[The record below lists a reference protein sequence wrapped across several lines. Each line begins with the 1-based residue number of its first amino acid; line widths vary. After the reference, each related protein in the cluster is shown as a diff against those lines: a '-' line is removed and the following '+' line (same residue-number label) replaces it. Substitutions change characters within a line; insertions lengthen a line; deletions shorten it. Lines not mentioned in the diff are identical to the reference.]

1 MIFILFISF
10 IILLRIGELIL
21 SKRNERWLIRNG
33 AVEFGDK
40 HYPFVVSL
48 HILFFFSLIV
58 EYSQQLTSAYSLLLI
73 IIYVLIIALKAWVIL
88 SLGKFWNTK
97 IYHIPNMPLIEKGP
111 YKYFKHPNYAIVIAE
126 IVIIPLAFHLY
137 YTAIAFTLL
146 NMLMLFIRIREENKV
161 LNFQH
166 QVESS

>member
-21 SKRNERWLIRNG
+21 SKSNERWLVKNG

-48 HILFFFSLIV
+48 HILFLILLIV
-58 EYSQQLTSAYSLLLI
+58 EYSRQQTVTYSLLLI
-73 IIYVLIIALKAWVIL
+73 IIYFLLIGLKTWVIF

-97 IYHIPNMPLIEKGP
+97 IYHIQNIPLIKKGP

-126 IVIIPLAFHLY
+126 IAIIPLVFHLY
-137 YTAIAFTLL
+137 FTAIAFTLF
-146 NMLMLFIRIREENKV
+146 NMIMLSVRIKEENKAMQCC
-161 LNFQH
+161 NY
-166 QVESS
+166 VELV